1 MEERERPDFQQYVPK
16 KVSKAYVLKISLYA
30 IMLVAMGIFLNRKL
44 KQQGNPKVKSPKVEQ
59 IDHVQ
64 IDSSGQ

>member
-16 KVSKAYVLKISLYA
+16 KVSKAYVFKIFLYT
-30 IMLVAMGIFLNRKL
+30 IVLVAMGIFLYKKL
-44 KQQGNPKVKSPKVEQ
+44 KQQGNPKTNTHKIEQ
-59 IDHVQ
+59 IDHVT